1 MISRKGG
8 VKMNQVGL
16 VGRLTKDPTL
26 RQLHENKSTVSFV
39 IAINRNFRNNQGGVD
54 ADYLLCVAW
63 GKLAERIAKYCGKGS
78 LIGVTGRLQSK
89 TYTNKDNIKVYT
101 TEVVV
106 EDVRFFAL
114 KQREEQLAV
123 EASTYVSMQD
133 GEIPVEEQFVLPS
146 EDEEVHAQTNAQ
158 TVTVV

>member
-1 MISRKGG
+1 MISTKGG
-8 VKMNQVGL
+8 VKMNQIGL

-26 RQLHENKSTVSFV
+26 RQLSENKSTVSFV
-39 IAINRNFRNNQGGVD
+39 IAINRNFRNNQGNVD
-54 ADYLLCVAW
+54 ADYLLCVDW
-63 GKLAERIAKYCGKGS
+63 GKLAERIVKHCGKGS

-89 TYTNKDNIKVYT
+89 TYTNKDNLKVYT

-123 EASTYVSMQD
+123 EASKNGWVQD
-133 GEIPVEEQFVLPS
+133 EEVLVEEQFMLPS
-146 EDEEVHAQTNAQ
+146 EDEEANAQ
-158 TVTVV
+158 TVTVG